1 MAGFWSPDF
10 GELSC
15 GKIFVVSRGNCRGM
29 MASQA
34 VISLG
39 YRQMVFE
46 VQWIL
51 FSRFPQDRDCACW
64 KLCLNIRGK
73 GYPVLSF
80 VAFRI
85 ACPLSILR
93 HPTNGEFIMKRN
105 PIIHLWPPSSPQYW
119 VAMKV
124 ILHNLGTPH
133 FLGFLTN
140 QRPWWAAEIVH
151 GKDCIPSYWQI
162 PIPYSSHT

>member
-1 MAGFWSPDF
+1 MYSTADATNYVIRLFVSLLMPMRTTQLRNQFMYVLGTMWQDF
-10 GELSC
+10 DLRISENYH
-15 GKIFVVSRGNCRGM
+15 GKFFVVLCGNCRGM

-93 HPTNGEFIMKRN
+93 HPTNDEFIMKHD
-105 PIIHLWPPSSPQYW
+105 PIIHL
-119 VAMKV
+119 
-124 ILHNLGTPH
+124 
-133 FLGFLTN
+133 
-140 QRPWWAAEIVH
+140 
-151 GKDCIPSYWQI
+151 
-162 PIPYSSHT
+162 